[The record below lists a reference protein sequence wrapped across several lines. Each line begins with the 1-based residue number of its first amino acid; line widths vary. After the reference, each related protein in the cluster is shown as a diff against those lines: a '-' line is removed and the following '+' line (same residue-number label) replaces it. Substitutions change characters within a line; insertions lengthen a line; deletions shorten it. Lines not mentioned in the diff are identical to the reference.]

1 MENLTNKVALVTGG
15 SRGIGHATAIALAKE
30 GVKIAIT
37 GRRFEA
43 LQETLNMLETD
54 AAAVVCDMQ
63 KEEDIKAAV
72 EHTLETFGQIDI
84 LVNNAGIMKTNLF
97 LETSAEEMREM
108 FETNVMGTFTM
119 MQQVL
124 PHMIKQKSG
133 DIVNIASM
141 SSINATAKSA
151 AYSASKFAVAGMTEG
166 VMREMRE
173 HNIRTFTI
181 NPSAVLTDLIGETS
195 LDPDTMIHPED
206 IADVIVSQ
214 LKLNRRTFVKT
225 NQIWATNPIQ
235 K

>member
-1 MENLTNKVALVTGG
+1 MENLANKVALITGG
-15 SRGIGHATAIALAKE
+15 SRGIGRATAIALAGE

-37 GRRFEA
+37 GRHADA
-43 LQETLNMLETD
+43 LQETLDMLDTD
-54 AAAVVCDMQ
+54 ATAVVCDMK

-72 EHTLETFGQIDI
+72 EHTLDTFGRIDI
-84 LVNNAGIMKTNLF
+84 LINNAGIMKTNLF
-97 LETSAEEMREM
+97 LETSAEELRDM
-108 FETNVMGTFTM
+108 FETNVMGVFTM

-124 PHMIKQKSG
+124 PHMIEQQAG

-141 SSINATAKSA
+141 SSINATAKTA
-151 AYSASKFAVAGMTEG
+151 AYSATKFAVAGMTEG

-173 HNIRTFTI
+173 HHIRTFTI

-195 LDPDTMIHPED
+195 LDPDTMTHPED

-214 LKLNRRTFVKT
+214 LKLNRRTFIKT
-225 NQIWATNPIQ
+225 NQIWATHPVQ

>member
-15 SRGIGHATAIALAKE
+15 SRGIGRATAIALAKE

-37 GRRFEA
+37 GRHFEA
-43 LQETLNMLETD
+43 LQETLDMLETD
-54 AAAVVCDMQ
+54 ATAVVCDMQ

-72 EHTLETFGQIDI
+72 EHTLDTFGQIDI

-97 LETSAEEMREM
+97 LKTSAEEMREM
-108 FETNVMGTFTM
+108 LETNVMGTFTM

-124 PHMIKQKSG
+124 PHMIEQKSG
-133 DIVNIASM
+133 DVVNIASM
-141 SSINATAKSA
+141 SAINATAKSA

-195 LDPDTMIHPED
+195 LDPETMTHPED

-214 LKLNRRTFVKT
+214 LKLNRRTFIKT
-225 NQIWATNPIQ
+225 NQIWATHPVQ

>member
-1 MENLTNKVALVTGG
+1 MENLANKVALITGG
-15 SRGIGHATAIALAKE
+15 SRGIGRATAIALADE

-37 GRRFEA
+37 GRHSAA
-43 LQETLNMLETD
+43 LQETLDLLDTD
-54 AAAVVCDMQ
+54 ATAVVCDMQ

-72 EHTLETFGQIDI
+72 EHTLDTFGRIDI
-84 LVNNAGIMKTNLF
+84 LINNAGIMKTNLF
-97 LETSAEEMREM
+97 LETSAEELRDM
-108 FETNVMGTFTM
+108 FETNVMGVFTM

-124 PHMIKQKSG
+124 PHMIEQQGG

-141 SSINATAKSA
+141 SSINATAKTA
-151 AYSASKFAVAGMTEG
+151 AYSATKFAVAGMTEG

-173 HNIRTFTI
+173 HHIRTFTI

-195 LDPDTMIHPED
+195 LDPDTMTHPED

-214 LKLNRRTFVKT
+214 LKLNRRTFIKT
-225 NQIWATNPIQ
+225 NQIWATHPVQ